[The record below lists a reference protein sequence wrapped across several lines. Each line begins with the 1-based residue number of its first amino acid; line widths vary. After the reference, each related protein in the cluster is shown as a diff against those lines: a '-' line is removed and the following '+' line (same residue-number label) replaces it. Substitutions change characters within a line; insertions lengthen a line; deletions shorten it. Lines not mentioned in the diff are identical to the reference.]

1 MHNAQLHNGQE
12 KMLHK
17 ISQILSFVV
26 GGEIALKIA
35 IFRILCLCVGGWRGE
50 LRRFR
55 GTVALSTYL
64 PFWSV
69 EIFAKCDA
77 ATRAG
82 WGLPGHWN
90 MPKTT
95 LAHPWFRCTRVPKTI
110 LHIHG
115 FVVLEC
121 QKHPLQMVSLFV
133 LCPSKQTA
141 KQFSFEQCII
151 VLCIV
156 LLFITIQCIVHRATV
171 SDGVE
176 GAHLKL
182 PIRGIYVYFPQDS
195 FTYIFSSFLQL
206 FFFNLKTS
214 ILLIWTCFI
223 PTRNLLCQP

>member
-1 MHNAQLHNGQE
+1 MKPLYLFLYLCLYLLFPVGPLFVVQMQNRNHIIDFKFHRCPHSFHQFYCESLKICTYVEFCTYMHNAQLHNWLE
-12 KMLHK
+12 EMLHK

-35 IFRILCLCVGGWRGE
+35 IFRILCLCVGGCQWRGE

-77 ATRAG
+77 AARAG

-95 LAHPWFRCTRVPKTI
+95 LEHPWFRCTRVPKTI

-115 FVVLEC
+115 FVVLEF
-121 QKHPLQMVSLFV
+121 QKQSCTSMVSL
-133 LCPSKQTA
+133 
-141 KQFSFEQCII
+141 
-151 VLCIV
+151 
-156 LLFITIQCIVHRATV
+156 
-171 SDGVE
+171 
-176 GAHLKL
+176 
-182 PIRGIYVYFPQDS
+182 Y
-195 FTYIFSSFLQL
+195 
-206 FFFNLKTS
+206 
-214 ILLIWTCFI
+214 
-223 PTRNLLCQP
+223 